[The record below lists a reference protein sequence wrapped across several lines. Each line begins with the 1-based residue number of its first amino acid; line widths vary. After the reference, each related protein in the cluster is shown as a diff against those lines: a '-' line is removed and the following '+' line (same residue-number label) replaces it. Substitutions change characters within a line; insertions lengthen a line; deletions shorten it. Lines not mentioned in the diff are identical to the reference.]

1 MKGDGLVAAA
11 DSGLGLGPGMAVG
24 GSPLGLVGAGWSV
37 AAMVAGEE
45 EREQWTL
52 AF

>member
-24 GSPLGLVGAGWSV
+24 GSPFGAGWSV
-37 AAMVAGEE
+37 AAMAAGEE